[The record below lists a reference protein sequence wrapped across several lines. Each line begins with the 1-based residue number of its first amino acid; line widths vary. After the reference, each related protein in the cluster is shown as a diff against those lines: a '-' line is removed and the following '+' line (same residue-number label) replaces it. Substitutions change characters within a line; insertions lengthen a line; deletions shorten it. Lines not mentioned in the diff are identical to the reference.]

1 MARILITGA
10 HGFIGRHLAKSL
22 ALAGHSVFGL
32 GHGTW
37 SPLHAQRWGLVS
49 WHNGEVDIPN
59 LRLIQQQFG
68 TVDIVYHLA
77 GGSSV
82 GAAIANPREDFHRT
96 VSSTIELL
104 EWLRLEAPKSSL
116 VAVSSAAVYGAGHT
130 GQIAET
136 AKPNP
141 FSPYGHHKHIMESL
155 CHSYCE
161 SYELK
166 VVIGRLFSVYGE
178 GLRKQLLWDVCS
190 QLEVHP
196 ERLLL
201 GGSGNELRDWTAV
214 SDVVRA
220 LSLIHTEANPS
231 PKVINIGTGRGTN
244 VRAIVE
250 GIAQAWVVDTKLE
263 ARIEF
268 SGKARAGDPQS
279 LIAQSEQLAALGFE
293 WQKDLME
300 GLSAYVSWFRS
311 GSGVRS

>member
-22 ALAGHSVFGL
+22 ALAGNVVIGL
-32 GHGTW
+32 GHGNW
-37 SPLHAQRWGLVS
+37 PPLHAQRWGLVY
-49 WHNGEVDIPN
+49 WLNGEIDIPN
-59 LRLIQQQFG
+59 LRSIQKQFG

-96 VSSTIELL
+96 VSSTVELL
-104 EWLRLEAPKSSL
+104 EWLRQEASKSIL
-116 VAVSSAAVYGAGHT
+116 VAVSSAAVYGAGHI

-136 AKPNP
+136 ARPNP

-155 CHSYCE
+155 CISYSE

-196 ERLLL
+196 DHILL

-214 SDVVRA
+214 TDVVRA
-220 LSLIHTEANPS
+220 LSFIHTEANLP

-244 VRAIVE
+244 VRTIVE
-250 GIAQAWVVDTKLE
+250 GVGQAWAADTNLSPE
-263 ARIEF
+263 IEF

-279 LIAQSEQLAALGFE
+279 LIAQSDQLAALGFE

-300 GLSAYVSWFRS
+300 GLADYVRWFRS
-311 GSGVRS
+311 ESGARS

>member
-10 HGFIGRHLAKSL
+10 HGFIGRYLAKSL
-22 ALAGHSVFGL
+22 ALAGHTVFGL

-37 SPLHAQRWGLVS
+37 SPLHARRWGLVH
-49 WHNGEVDIPN
+49 WHKGEVDMPN

-82 GAAIANPREDFHRT
+82 GAAIANPRDDFHRT

-116 VAVSSAAVYGAGHT
+116 VAVSSAAVYGAGHV
-130 GQIAET
+130 GSIAET
-136 AKPNP
+136 ARPNP

-155 CHSYCE
+155 CISYCE

-166 VVIGRLFSVYGE
+166 AVVGRLFSVYGE

-196 ERLLL
+196 HRVLL

-214 SDVVRA
+214 TDVARA
-220 LSLIHTEANPS
+220 LSLIHTEANLS
-231 PKVINIGTGRGTN
+231 PKVINIGTGHGTN

-250 GIAQAWVVDTKLE
+250 GIAQAWAVDTNLNPK
-263 ARIEF
+263 IEF
-268 SGKARAGDPQS
+268 SGTARVGDPQS
-279 LIAQSEQLAALGFE
+279 LIAQSERLAALGFE

-300 GLSAYVSWFRS
+300 GLCDYVRWFRS